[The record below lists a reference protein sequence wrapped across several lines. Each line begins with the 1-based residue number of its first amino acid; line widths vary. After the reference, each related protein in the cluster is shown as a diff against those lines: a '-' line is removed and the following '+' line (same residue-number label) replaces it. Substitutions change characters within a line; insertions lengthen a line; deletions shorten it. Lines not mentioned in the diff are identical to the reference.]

1 MAKEL
6 KMMSIKELT
15 EFKHT
20 VQELIDNYS
29 KQLITYGISD
39 INTYLNQLNQE
50 EKRLL
55 DERLKAIQ
63 LINKIDKMIEKKI
76 SEYYD

>member
-15 EFKHT
+15 ELKHT

-63 LINKIDKMIEKKI
+63 LVNKIDKMIEKKI